1 MGTSSDASKS
11 KDNPNK
17 NQNMENNTNLNTPKS
32 YYKLNSSEVENL
44 YNEYTQTKHIVS
56 HFYDIKDPKDPTYN
70 ILKLEEKEILSKYLE
85 STRNNFVNL
94 FNAKLLR
101 AQIRIDEINKLV
113 KEFIEK
119 EDGESAFQ
127 YKIEECI
134 KKIEKNPKDYE
145 IKYLTVMLVGK
156 SGVGKST
163 LINEV
168 LKLEGNEKAQIGTG
182 QFVTVKYQ
190 EYSSDSL
197 EFLKLIDT
205 RGIELNKNYGADEV
219 KREASKFI
227 EERKET
233 NDPNKFV
240 QCIWYCITGNR
251 FEQVEQNLLTSLR
264 TTYGE
269 SKIPI
274 ILIYTQAT
282 DKTAI
287 DEMKE
292 YIKKINIEVNFIEV
306 LAKRKELVQ
315 NQGALEPFGIDELIK
330 ETLKKCK
337 KALNGEMFSV
347 ITESISKKII
357 EMLEKQNFSDKDYIT
372 RMMKLS
378 FINNFG
384 ACANKE
390 TFLHFI
396 IHLLGFNIK
405 IFFEK
410 KELKV
415 NENCTEI
422 FLNSDLFINFIYLMI
437 NEYENIADNLIEPM
451 LDIKA
456 REFIDLQVDVQKKC
470 QKEISFKNQ
479 RKIND
484 FRINIKDFLIDNYHL
499 IAQKLIIN
507 YIFRNIFGKITNEF
521 VNQFNFLT
529 RKILQRDKN
538 KELIKDCFMI
548 KFSDFEN
555 RLNSYQSALYKSKQK
570 FKEKINTINI
580 YNTSNEMQFN
590 NINKINN
597 INSNGNNEKML
608 LTNNNV
614 FGFNCFR
621 FVISGRFQ

>member
-70 ILKLEEKEILSKYLE
+70 ILKLEEKEILLKYLE

-94 FNAKLLR
+94 FNAKLRR

-219 KREASKFI
+219 KKEASKFI

-251 FEQVEQNLLTSLR
+251 FEEVEQNLLTSLR

-384 ACANKE
+384 SCANKE

-614 FGFNCFR
+614 
-621 FVISGRFQ
+621 

>member
-70 ILKLEEKEILSKYLE
+70 ILKLEEKEILLKYLE

-94 FNAKLLR
+94 FNAKLRR

-251 FEQVEQNLLTSLR
+251 FEEVEQNLLTSLR

-479 RKIND
+479 RKIKD
-484 FRINIKDFLIDNYHL
+484 FKINIKDFLIDNYHL

-507 YIFRNIFGKITNEF
+507 YIFRNIFEKISNEF

-614 FGFNCFR
+614 
-621 FVISGRFQ
+621 

>member
-1 MGTSSDASKS
+1 MGTSSDALKS

-70 ILKLEEKEILSKYLE
+70 ILKLEEKEILLKYLE

-94 FNAKLLR
+94 FNAKLRR

-251 FEQVEQNLLTSLR
+251 FEEVEQNLLTSLR

-484 FRINIKDFLIDNYHL
+484 FKINIKDFLIDNYHL

-507 YIFRNIFGKITNEF
+507 YIFRNIFGKISDEF

-614 FGFNCFR
+614 
-621 FVISGRFQ
+621 

>member
-94 FNAKLLR
+94 FNAKLRR

-251 FEQVEQNLLTSLR
+251 FEEVEQNLLTSLR

-456 REFIDLQVDVQKKC
+456 REFIDLQVDVQRKC

-597 INSNGNNEKML
+597 
-608 LTNNNV
+608 
-614 FGFNCFR
+614 
-621 FVISGRFQ
+621 

>member
-94 FNAKLLR
+94 FNAKLRR

-219 KREASKFI
+219 KKEASRFI

-251 FEQVEQNLLTSLR
+251 FEEVEQNLLTSLR

-484 FRINIKDFLIDNYHL
+484 FKINIKDFLIDNYHL

-507 YIFRNIFGKITNEF
+507 YIFRNIFEKISNEF

-614 FGFNCFR
+614 
-621 FVISGRFQ
+621 

>member
-17 NQNMENNTNLNTPKS
+17 NQNMENNINLNTPKS

-94 FNAKLLR
+94 FNAKLRR

-251 FEQVEQNLLTSLR
+251 FEEVEQNLLTSLR

-484 FRINIKDFLIDNYHL
+484 FKINIKDFLIDNYHL

-507 YIFRNIFGKITNEF
+507 YIFRNIFEKISNEF

-614 FGFNCFR
+614 
-621 FVISGRFQ
+621 

>member
-1 MGTSSDASKS
+1 MGTSSDALKS

-94 FNAKLLR
+94 FNAKLRR

-251 FEQVEQNLLTSLR
+251 FEEVEQNLLTSLR

-456 REFIDLQVDVQKKC
+456 REFIDLQVDVQRKC

-484 FRINIKDFLIDNYHL
+484 FKISIKDFLIDNYHL

-614 FGFNCFR
+614 
-621 FVISGRFQ
+621 

>member
-94 FNAKLLR
+94 FNAKLRR

-251 FEQVEQNLLTSLR
+251 FEEVEQNLLTSLR

-479 RKIND
+479 RKIKD
-484 FRINIKDFLIDNYHL
+484 FKINIKDFLIDNYHL

-507 YIFRNIFGKITNEF
+507 YIFRNIFGKISDEF

-614 FGFNCFR
+614 
-621 FVISGRFQ
+621 

>member
-94 FNAKLLR
+94 FNAKLRR

-251 FEQVEQNLLTSLR
+251 FEEVEQNLLTSLR

-456 REFIDLQVDVQKKC
+456 REFIDLQVDVQRKC

-614 FGFNCFR
+614 
-621 FVISGRFQ
+621 

>member
-56 HFYDIKDPKDPTYN
+56 HFYDIKDQKDPTYN

-219 KREASKFI
+219 KKEASKFI

-251 FEQVEQNLLTSLR
+251 FEEVEQNLLTSLR

-507 YIFRNIFGKITNEF
+507 YIFRNIFGKISNEF

-555 RLNSYQSALYKSKQK
+555 RLNSYQSVLYKSKQK

-614 FGFNCFR
+614 
-621 FVISGRFQ
+621 

>member
-94 FNAKLLR
+94 FNAKLRR

-251 FEQVEQNLLTSLR
+251 FEEVEQNLLTSLR

-456 REFIDLQVDVQKKC
+456 REFIDLQIDVQKKC

-484 FRINIKDFLIDNYHL
+484 FKINIKDFLIDNYHL

-507 YIFRNIFGKITNEF
+507 YIFRNIFEKISNEF

-614 FGFNCFR
+614 
-621 FVISGRFQ
+621 

>member
-1 MGTSSDASKS
+1 MGTSSDALKS

-17 NQNMENNTNLNTPKS
+17 NQNMENNINLNTPKS

-94 FNAKLLR
+94 FNAKLRR

-251 FEQVEQNLLTSLR
+251 FEEVEQNLLTSLR

-507 YIFRNIFGKITNEF
+507 YIFRNIFGKISNEF

-614 FGFNCFR
+614 
-621 FVISGRFQ
+621 

>member
-94 FNAKLLR
+94 FNAKLRR

-251 FEQVEQNLLTSLR
+251 FEEVEQNLLTSLR

-507 YIFRNIFGKITNEF
+507 YIFRNIFGKISNEF

-614 FGFNCFR
+614 
-621 FVISGRFQ
+621 

>member
-94 FNAKLLR
+94 FNAKLRR

-251 FEQVEQNLLTSLR
+251 FEEVEQNLLTSLR

-456 REFIDLQVDVQKKC
+456 REFIDLQVDVQRKC

-484 FRINIKDFLIDNYHL
+484 FKISIKDFLIDNYHL

-507 YIFRNIFGKITNEF
+507 YIFRNIFEKISNEF

-529 RKILQRDKN
+529 RKILQKDKN

-580 YNTSNEMQFN
+580 YNTSNEM
-590 NINKINN
+590 
-597 INSNGNNEKML
+597 
-608 LTNNNV
+608 
-614 FGFNCFR
+614 
-621 FVISGRFQ
+621 

>member
-1 MGTSSDASKS
+1 MGTSSDALKS

-70 ILKLEEKEILSKYLE
+70 ILKLEEKEILLKYLE

-94 FNAKLLR
+94 FNAKLRR

-219 KREASKFI
+219 KKEASRFI

-251 FEQVEQNLLTSLR
+251 FEEVEQNLLTSLR

-415 NENCTEI
+415 NKNCTEI

-456 REFIDLQVDVQKKC
+456 REFIDLQVDVQRKC

-479 RKIND
+479 RKIKD
-484 FRINIKDFLIDNYHL
+484 FKINIKDFLIDNYHL

-507 YIFRNIFGKITNEF
+507 YIFRNIFGKISNEF

-614 FGFNCFR
+614 
-621 FVISGRFQ
+621 

>member
-11 KDNPNK
+11 KDNPNR

-219 KREASKFI
+219 KKEASRFI

-251 FEQVEQNLLTSLR
+251 FEEVEKNLLTSLR

-357 EMLEKQNFSDKDYIT
+357 EMLEKQNISDKDYIT

-484 FRINIKDFLIDNYHL
+484 FKINIKDFLIDNYHL

-507 YIFRNIFGKITNEF
+507 YIFSNIFGKISNEF
-521 VNQFNFLT
+521 VNQFNFLI

-580 YNTSNEMQFN
+580 YNIKIIL
-590 NINKINN
+590 INKGIK
-597 INSNGNNEKML
+597 I
-608 LTNNNV
+608 
-614 FGFNCFR
+614 
-621 FVISGRFQ
+621 IQ

>member
-94 FNAKLLR
+94 FNAKLRR

-190 EYSSDSL
+190 EYSSDYL

-219 KREASKFI
+219 KKEASKFI

-251 FEQVEQNLLTSLR
+251 FEEVEQNLLTSLR

-456 REFIDLQVDVQKKC
+456 REFIDLQVDVQRKC

-614 FGFNCFR
+614 
-621 FVISGRFQ
+621 

>member
-70 ILKLEEKEILSKYLE
+70 ILKLEEKEILLKYLE

-94 FNAKLLR
+94 FNAKLRR

-251 FEQVEQNLLTSLR
+251 FEEVEQNLLTSLR

-507 YIFRNIFGKITNEF
+507 YIFRNIFGKISDEF

-614 FGFNCFR
+614 
-621 FVISGRFQ
+621 

>member
-11 KDNPNK
+11 KDNPNR

-94 FNAKLLR
+94 FNAKLRR

-219 KREASKFI
+219 KKEASRFI

-251 FEQVEQNLLTSLR
+251 FEEVEQNLLTSLR

-337 KALNGEMFSV
+337 NVSLFAHAPKLLIKLN
-347 ITESISKKII
+347 
-357 EMLEKQNFSDKDYIT
+357 
-372 RMMKLS
+372 
-378 FINNFG
+378 
-384 ACANKE
+384 
-390 TFLHFI
+390 FI
-396 IHLLGFNIK
+396 I
-405 IFFEK
+405 
-410 KELKV
+410 
-415 NENCTEI
+415 
-422 FLNSDLFINFIYLMI
+422 
-437 NEYENIADNLIEPM
+437 
-451 LDIKA
+451 
-456 REFIDLQVDVQKKC
+456 R
-470 QKEISFKNQ
+470 
-479 RKIND
+479 
-484 FRINIKDFLIDNYHL
+484 
-499 IAQKLIIN
+499 
-507 YIFRNIFGKITNEF
+507 
-521 VNQFNFLT
+521 
-529 RKILQRDKN
+529 
-538 KELIKDCFMI
+538 
-548 KFSDFEN
+548 
-555 RLNSYQSALYKSKQK
+555 
-570 FKEKINTINI
+570 
-580 YNTSNEMQFN
+580 
-590 NINKINN
+590 
-597 INSNGNNEKML
+597 
-608 LTNNNV
+608 
-614 FGFNCFR
+614 
-621 FVISGRFQ
+621 VI

>member
-11 KDNPNK
+11 KDNPNR

-219 KREASKFI
+219 KKEASRFI

-251 FEQVEQNLLTSLR
+251 FEEVEKNLLTSLR

-357 EMLEKQNFSDKDYIT
+357 EMLEKQNISDKDYIT

-484 FRINIKDFLIDNYHL
+484 FKINIKDFLIDNYHL

-507 YIFRNIFGKITNEF
+507 YIFSNIFGKISNEF
-521 VNQFNFLT
+521 VNQFNFLI

-614 FGFNCFR
+614 
-621 FVISGRFQ
+621 

>member
-1 MGTSSDASKS
+1 MGTSSDALKS

-70 ILKLEEKEILSKYLE
+70 ILKLEEKEILLKYLE

-94 FNAKLLR
+94 FNAKLRR

-251 FEQVEQNLLTSLR
+251 FEEVEQNLLTSLR

-422 FLNSDLFINFIYLMI
+422 FLNSDLFINFINLMI

-507 YIFRNIFGKITNEF
+507 YIFRNIFGKISNEF

-614 FGFNCFR
+614 
-621 FVISGRFQ
+621 

>member
-219 KREASKFI
+219 KKEASKFI

-251 FEQVEQNLLTSLR
+251 FEEVEQNLLTSLR

-507 YIFRNIFGKITNEF
+507 YIFRNIFGKISNEF

-614 FGFNCFR
+614 
-621 FVISGRFQ
+621 

>member
-94 FNAKLLR
+94 FNAKLRR

-251 FEQVEQNLLTSLR
+251 FEEVEQNLLTSLR

-484 FRINIKDFLIDNYHL
+484 FKINIKDFLIDNYHL

-507 YIFRNIFGKITNEF
+507 YIFRNIFGKISNEF

-614 FGFNCFR
+614 
-621 FVISGRFQ
+621 

>member
-70 ILKLEEKEILSKYLE
+70 ILKLEEKEILLKYLE

-94 FNAKLLR
+94 FNAKLRR

-251 FEQVEQNLLTSLR
+251 FEEVEQNLLTSLR

-484 FRINIKDFLIDNYHL
+484 FKINIKDFLIDNYHL

-507 YIFRNIFGKITNEF
+507 YIFRNIFGKISDEF

-614 FGFNCFR
+614 
-621 FVISGRFQ
+621 

>member
-11 KDNPNK
+11 KDNPNR

-219 KREASKFI
+219 KKEASRFI

-251 FEQVEQNLLTSLR
+251 FEEVEQNLLTSLR

-357 EMLEKQNFSDKDYIT
+357 EMLEKQNISDKDYIT

-484 FRINIKDFLIDNYHL
+484 FKINIKDFLIDNYHL

-507 YIFRNIFGKITNEF
+507 YIFRNIFGKISNEF

-614 FGFNCFR
+614 
-621 FVISGRFQ
+621 

>member
-1 MGTSSDASKS
+1 MGTSSDALKS

-94 FNAKLLR
+94 FNAKLRR

-251 FEQVEQNLLTSLR
+251 FEEVEQNLLTSLR

-507 YIFRNIFGKITNEF
+507 YIFRNIFGKISNEF

-614 FGFNCFR
+614 
-621 FVISGRFQ
+621 

>member
-1 MGTSSDASKS
+1 MGTSSDALKS

-94 FNAKLLR
+94 FNAKLRR

-219 KREASKFI
+219 KKEASKFI

-251 FEQVEQNLLTSLR
+251 FEEVEQNLLTSLR

-507 YIFRNIFGKITNEF
+507 YIFRNIFGKISNEF

-614 FGFNCFR
+614 
-621 FVISGRFQ
+621 

>member
-94 FNAKLLR
+94 FNAKLRR

-251 FEQVEQNLLTSLR
+251 FEEVEQNLLTSLR

-456 REFIDLQVDVQKKC
+456 REFIDLQVDVQRKC

-484 FRINIKDFLIDNYHL
+484 FKISIKDFLIDNYHL

-507 YIFRNIFGKITNEF
+507 YIFRNIFEKISNEF

-529 RKILQRDKN
+529 RKILQKDKN

-614 FGFNCFR
+614 
-621 FVISGRFQ
+621 

>member
-1 MGTSSDASKS
+1 MGTSSDALKS

-94 FNAKLLR
+94 FNAKLRR

-251 FEQVEQNLLTSLR
+251 FEEVEQNLLTSLR

-614 FGFNCFR
+614 
-621 FVISGRFQ
+621 

>member
-11 KDNPNK
+11 KDNPNR

-94 FNAKLLR
+94 FNAKLR
-101 AQIRIDEINKLV
+101 RVQIRIDEINKLV

-219 KREASKFI
+219 KKEASRFI

-251 FEQVEQNLLTSLR
+251 FEEVEQNLLTSLR

-507 YIFRNIFGKITNEF
+507 YIFRNIFGKISNEF

-614 FGFNCFR
+614 
-621 FVISGRFQ
+621 

>member
-56 HFYDIKDPKDPTYN
+56 HFYDIKDQKDPTYN

-94 FNAKLLR
+94 FNAKLRR

-219 KREASKFI
+219 KKEASKFI

-251 FEQVEQNLLTSLR
+251 FEEVEQNLLTSLR

-507 YIFRNIFGKITNEF
+507 YIFRNIFGKISNEF

-614 FGFNCFR
+614 
-621 FVISGRFQ
+621 

>member
-94 FNAKLLR
+94 FNAKLRR

-190 EYSSDSL
+190 EYSSDYL

-251 FEQVEQNLLTSLR
+251 FEEVEQNLLTSLR

-384 ACANKE
+384 SCANKE

-456 REFIDLQVDVQKKC
+456 REFIDLQVDVQKKY

-608 LTNNNV
+608 LTNNN
-614 FGFNCFR
+614 
-621 FVISGRFQ
+621 

>member
-1 MGTSSDASKS
+1 MGTSSDALKS

-94 FNAKLLR
+94 FNAKLRR

-219 KREASKFI
+219 KKEASRFI

-251 FEQVEQNLLTSLR
+251 FEEVEQNLLTSLR

-415 NENCTEI
+415 NKNCTEI

-456 REFIDLQVDVQKKC
+456 REFIDLQVDVQRKC

-479 RKIND
+479 RKIKD
-484 FRINIKDFLIDNYHL
+484 FKINIKDFLIDNYHL

-507 YIFRNIFGKITNEF
+507 YIFRNIFGKISNEF

-614 FGFNCFR
+614 
-621 FVISGRFQ
+621 

>member
-17 NQNMENNTNLNTPKS
+17 SQNMENNTNLNTPKS

-94 FNAKLLR
+94 FNAKLRR

-182 QFVTVKYQ
+182 HFVTVKYQ

-251 FEQVEQNLLTSLR
+251 FEEVEQNLLTSLR

-507 YIFRNIFGKITNEF
+507 YIFRNIFGKITDGF

-614 FGFNCFR
+614 
-621 FVISGRFQ
+621 

>member
-1 MGTSSDASKS
+1 MGTSSDALKS

-17 NQNMENNTNLNTPKS
+17 NQNMENNINLNTPKS

-94 FNAKLLR
+94 FNAKLRR

-227 EERKET
+227 EERKES

-251 FEQVEQNLLTSLR
+251 FEEVEQNLLTSLR

-507 YIFRNIFGKITNEF
+507 YIFRNIFGKISNEF

-614 FGFNCFR
+614 
-621 FVISGRFQ
+621 

>member
-94 FNAKLLR
+94 FNAKLRR

-251 FEQVEQNLLTSLR
+251 FEEVEQNLLTSLR

-415 NENCTEI
+415 NENCTDI

-456 REFIDLQVDVQKKC
+456 REFIDLQIDVQKKC

-484 FRINIKDFLIDNYHL
+484 FKINIKDFLIDNYNL

-507 YIFRNIFGKITNEF
+507 YIFRNIFEKISNEF

-580 YNTSNEMQFN
+580 YNTSNEM
-590 NINKINN
+590 
-597 INSNGNNEKML
+597 
-608 LTNNNV
+608 
-614 FGFNCFR
+614 
-621 FVISGRFQ
+621 

>member
-17 NQNMENNTNLNTPKS
+17 SQNMENNTNLNTPKS

-94 FNAKLLR
+94 FNAKLRR

-219 KREASKFI
+219 KKEASKFI

-251 FEQVEQNLLTSLR
+251 FEEVEQNLLTSLR

-614 FGFNCFR
+614 
-621 FVISGRFQ
+621 

>member
-56 HFYDIKDPKDPTYN
+56 HFYDIKDQKDPTYN

-219 KREASKFI
+219 KKEASKFI

-251 FEQVEQNLLTSLR
+251 FEEVEQNLLTSLR

-507 YIFRNIFGKITNEF
+507 YIFRNIFGKISNEF

-614 FGFNCFR
+614 
-621 FVISGRFQ
+621 

>member
-1 MGTSSDASKS
+1 MGTSSDALKS

-94 FNAKLLR
+94 FNAKLRR

-251 FEQVEQNLLTSLR
+251 FEEVEQNLLTSLR

-456 REFIDLQVDVQKKC
+456 REFIDLQVDVQRKC

-484 FRINIKDFLIDNYHL
+484 FKISIKDFLIDNYHL

-507 YIFRNIFGKITNEF
+507 YIFRNIFGKISNEF

-614 FGFNCFR
+614 
-621 FVISGRFQ
+621 

>member
-70 ILKLEEKEILSKYLE
+70 ILKLEEKEILLKYLE

-94 FNAKLLR
+94 FNAKLRR

-251 FEQVEQNLLTSLR
+251 FEEVEQNLLTSLR

-479 RKIND
+479 RKIKD
-484 FRINIKDFLIDNYHL
+484 FKINIKDFLIDNYHL

-507 YIFRNIFGKITNEF
+507 YIFRNIFGKISDEF

-614 FGFNCFR
+614 
-621 FVISGRFQ
+621 